1 MNDREIENWTDDM
14 LDEYLNPKQSR
25 AEYLEKK
32 WAYEE
37 DYIDYMEER

>member
-14 LDEYLNPKQSR
+14 LDEYLNPKKSR
-25 AEYLEKK
+25 AEYLEEK

-37 DYIDYMEER
+37 DCIDYMEE